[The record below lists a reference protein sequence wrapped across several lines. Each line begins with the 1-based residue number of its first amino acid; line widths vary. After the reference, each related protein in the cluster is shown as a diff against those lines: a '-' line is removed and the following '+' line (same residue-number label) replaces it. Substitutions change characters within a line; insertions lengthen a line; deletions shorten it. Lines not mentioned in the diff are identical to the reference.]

1 METGCIPIRFIL
13 KSRRVNF
20 LHYILSDKEESLLSN
35 IFRAQCDNP
44 VKGDWVT
51 TVQNDLKEL
60 ELDISFEPIKA
71 FTKDEFRIKEKKLV
85 RRKAFEYL
93 QNLQQTHSKAMPL
106 KYAELSLQD
115 YLKPDSDMTMREKT
129 FTFAARSRMLE
140 LKCNFKDGKKDL
152 KCTICLKHDENQEC
166 DTGNDQLDYS

>member
-1 METGCIPIRFIL
+1 M
-13 KSRRVNF
+13 NF

>member
-60 ELDISFEPIKA
+60 ELDISFEQIKA

-93 QNLQQTHSKAMPL
+93 QNLQQTHS
-106 KYAELSLQD
+106 
-115 YLKPDSDMTMREKT
+115 SDKNKVTKVAKT
-129 FTFAARSRMLE
+129 LRNKFLNYQVHRKNGNNLPSAAPIVINNLNNVS
-140 LKCNFKDGKKDL
+140 
-152 KCTICLKHDENQEC
+152 
-166 DTGNDQLDYS
+166 NDCGDMD